1 MYGLHMIL
9 VALGFNLLD
18 IITGVLGAVKNKNMQ
33 SSKLR
38 DGIFKKVGYI
48 LIYFLA
54 WFIDTQGNSIGF
66 DIGLDLLPVVVV
78 YIVYTEIISFCE
90 NISVIN
96 PDLLPE
102 KLLNLLHIKQED

>member
-18 IITGVLGAVKNKNMQ
+18 IVTGIIGAVKNKDMQ

-48 LIYFLA
+48 LIYFCA
-54 WFIDTQGNSIGF
+54 WLVDTQGASIGF
-66 DIGLDLLPVVVV
+66 DIGIDILPVVIV
-78 YIVYTEIISFCE
+78 YIVYTEIVSFCE
-90 NISVIN
+90 NVSIIN
-96 PDLLPE
+96 PELLPE
-102 KLLNLLHIKQED
+102 TILNLLHIKKED